1 MVRASTSARTGW
13 LHSWAR
19 LLHFA
24 GYALAAAASRASYT
38 PATRAV
44 TVKQIYFTA
53 WQILPL
59 FLLFAALFEV
69 TVIRII
75 VAASREYGIADY
87 ALDLVLRGLVL
98 EVIPL
103 LTALFVALRSGAAIA
118 TEVALMHISG
128 ELEAIERAG
137 DDPLALEFV
146 PRVAAAAL
154 SVVALTVLSGALAI
168 VIAYLSMYGLSP
180 WGFAEFTHV
189 VGKVF
194 GVPTML
200 GFALKC
206 LLFGATV
213 AVVPIAAGLEAT
225 SKVKSAP
232 VAVLGGMVRLFFVLG
247 VIEVVSLA
255 ARYI

>member
-1 MVRASTSARTGW
+1 MNRGGALLGW
-13 LHSWAR
+13 INSWGR
-19 LLHFA
+19 VLHFA

-44 TVKQIYFTA
+44 TLKQIYFTA

-59 FLLFAALFEV
+59 FLLFAALVEF
-69 TVIRII
+69 TLIRVI
-75 VAASREYGIADY
+75 VSVSREYGIADY
-87 ALDLVLRGLVL
+87 ALDLVLRGVVL
-98 EVIPL
+98 ELIPL

-128 ELEAIERAG
+128 ELEALERAG

-154 SVVALTVLSGALAI
+154 SVVALTVLAGALAI
-168 VIAYLSMYGLSP
+168 VSAYLVTYGLSP
-180 WGFAEFTHV
+180 WGFGEFTRV

-194 GVPTML
+194 GIPTML
-200 GFALKC
+200 GFTLKC
-206 LLFGATV
+206 MLFGAAV

-247 VIEVVSLA
+247 LIEVVSLA
-255 ARYI
+255 ARYF

>member
-1 MVRASTSARTGW
+1 MAFAGGFIFRLRSWRRILRFAGFATAALLTPSTYGPATRELAVRQIYLTAWQVLPGYLLFSALLSLVIIEIVVTSARQYG
-13 LHSWAR
+13 
-19 LLHFA
+19 
-24 GYALAAAASRASYT
+24 LAEFS
-38 PATRAV
+38 
-44 TVKQIYFTA
+44 
-53 WQILPL
+53 L
-59 FLLFAALFEV
+59 E
-69 TVIRII
+69 
-75 VAASREYGIADY
+75 
-87 ALDLVLRGLVL
+87 LVLRVLVL
-98 EVIPL
+98 ELIPL

-128 ELEAIERAG
+128 ELEALERAG

-206 LLFGATV
+206 LLFGAAV

-225 SKVKSAP
+225 SNVKSAP

-247 VIEVVSLA
+247 LIEVVSLA

>member
-1 MVRASTSARTGW
+1 MNRGGALFGW
-13 LHSWAR
+13 LNSWGR
-19 LLHFA
+19 VLHFA

-44 TVKQIYFTA
+44 TLKQIYFTA

-59 FLLFAALFEV
+59 FLLFAALVEF
-69 TVIRII
+69 TLIHVI
-75 VAASREYGIADY
+75 VSVSREYGIADY
-87 ALDLVLRGLVL
+87 ALDLVLRGVVL
-98 EVIPL
+98 ELIPL

-128 ELEAIERAG
+128 ELEALERAG

-146 PRVAAAAL
+146 PRVAAAAF
-154 SVVALTVLSGALAI
+154 SVVALTVLAGALAI
-168 VIAYLSMYGLSP
+168 VSAYLTTYGLSP
-180 WGFAEFTHV
+180 WGFGEFTRV

-194 GVPTML
+194 GIPTML

-206 LLFGATV
+206 MLFGAAV

-225 SKVKSAP
+225 SMVKSAP

-247 VIEVVSLA
+247 LIEVVSLA
-255 ARYI
+255 ARYF